1 MTWVSEFL
9 KLSHLPFLG
18 QINSNRK
25 KNVSDFKADNQ
36 TAEEQIPTVEEALE
50 NAEEALDQAEETVT
64 EDITA
69 LLAESRVEADKHKD
83 MALRIQA
90 DMENLRRRTRIDIE
104 SAHKYALDK
113 FVNALIPAMDS
124 MEMGME
130 ASGKEDATLESLREG
145 IDMTFKQ
152 LIDVLG
158 QFNVERVDPKG
169 EKFNPELHE
178 ALTMIP
184 SPDHESNTVVDVI
197 QKGYTLNERLVRA
210 ARVIVAQ

>member
-1 MTWVSEFL
+1 M
-9 KLSHLPFLG
+9 
-18 QINSNRK
+18 
-25 KNVSDFKADNQ
+25 SDFKADKQ
-36 TAEEQIPTVEEALE
+36 TAEEQVPTVEEALE
-50 NAEEALDQAEETVT
+50 EAQEALEEAQEAVT
-64 EDITA
+64 EDIAA
-69 LLAESRVEADKHKD
+69 LLAESRIEADKHKD

-130 ASGKEDATLESLREG
+130 ASSKEEASIESIREG
-145 IDMTFKQ
+145 IEMTFKQ
-152 LIDVLG
+152 LLDVLG

>member
-1 MTWVSEFL
+1 M
-9 KLSHLPFLG
+9 
-18 QINSNRK
+18 

-36 TAEEQIPTVEEALE
+36 TAEEQIPTVEETLE
-50 NAEEALDQAEETVT
+50 TAEEALEDAQETVT
-64 EDITA
+64 HDVEA
-69 LLAESRVEADKHKD
+69 LLAESRIEADKHKD

-124 MEMGME
+124 MEMGMD
-130 ASGKEDATLESLREG
+130 ASSKEDASLESLREG

>member
-1 MTWVSEFL
+1 M
-9 KLSHLPFLG
+9 
-18 QINSNRK
+18 

-36 TAEEQIPTVEEALE
+36 TAEEQIPTVEETLE
-50 NAEEALDQAEETVT
+50 TAEEALEDAQETVT
-64 EDITA
+64 KDVEA
-69 LLAESRVEADKHKD
+69 LLAETRVEADKHKD

-113 FVNALIPAMDS
+113 FVNALIPALDS
-124 MEMGME
+124 MEMGMD
-130 ASGKEDATLESLREG
+130 ASSKKDASLESIREG

-210 ARVIVAQ
+210 ARVIVAK